1 MTGSLTESSQIGPH
15 YRQTNTMSATGVLL
29 ISCPDQPG
37 VVAAVAG
44 FIADHGGNIVH
55 AEQHTDDVEKVFFQR
70 VEFELDGMSLARAN
84 ILSAFGNVAERFA
97 MQVELKFT
105 DERPRVG
112 ILASK
117 QPHCL
122 FDLLGRWRSGELPAD
137 IVCVI
142 DNHPDHAD
150 LVEHMGVPYLYLP
163 VTSQTKQLQE
173 QQIVAE
179 LRARQVDLV
188 VLARYMQILSPYVV
202 DAFRS
207 RIINIHHS
215 FLPAFI
221 GANPYRQAHDRGVK
235 IIGAT
240 AHYVT
245 EELDEGPI
253 LDQEVA
259 RVTHRDAVSELT
271 RKGRDLETIVLARA
285 VRAHLEHRVLVY
297 GRKTVVFG

>member
-1 MTGSLTESSQIGPH
+1 M
-15 YRQTNTMSATGVLL
+15 
-29 ISCPDQPG
+29 
-37 VVAAVAG
+37 VAAVAG

-70 VEFELDGMSLARAN
+70 VEFELEGMSLERGG
-84 ILSAFGNVAERFA
+84 ILEAFGPVSQRFD
-97 MQVELKFT
+97 MEVDLKFT

-122 FDLLGRWRSGELPAD
+122 FDLLGRWRSGELPAN

-150 LVEHMGVPYLYLP
+150 LVEHMGVPYLHLP
-163 VTSQTKQLQE
+163 VTPQSKRQQE
-173 QQIVAE
+173 EQVVAE
-179 LRARQVDLV
+179 LQSRQVDLV

-202 DAFRS
+202 NAFRS

-245 EELDEGPI
+245 DELDEGPI
-253 LDQEVA
+253 LDQEVS
-259 RVTHRDAVSELT
+259 RVTHRDSVAELT